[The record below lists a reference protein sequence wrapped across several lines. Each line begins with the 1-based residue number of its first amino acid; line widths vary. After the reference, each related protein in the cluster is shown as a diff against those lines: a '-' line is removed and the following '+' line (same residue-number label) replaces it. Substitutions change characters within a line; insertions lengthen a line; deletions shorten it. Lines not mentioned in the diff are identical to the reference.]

1 MTGQELADKCL
12 DILSKYRTK
21 YAKGTFGQCAT
32 ESFILGKAKQ
42 YPEWYTP
49 KDKPSRVPALLAL
62 PDDTRL
68 FDCVGLIK
76 GVIWGFP
83 NIVYTSNGL
92 RDMND
97 QTIWEKAI
105 DKSLDF
111 SNIQIGELL
120 WLQGHVGVYIGDGKA
135 IECTGS
141 WEGKVMITAVEN
153 IGKQTGLHGRKWTGH
168 GKIPTIIYTKEKEK
182 AAVPGRAFYYVKRG
196 DTLSGIAAANDMSLE
211 ELVSYNP
218 QIKNINLIRTGE
230 IIYLSPVLDSPEYYI
245 VKKGDIFGII
255 AQKFNMS
262 VDKLSGLNPDI
273 KNINLIYPGQKIR
286 VK

>member
-1 MTGQELADKCL
+1 MTGQELVNKCL
-12 DILSKYRTK
+12 EIREKYKTK

-32 ESFILGKAKQ
+32 PSFIYGKAKQ

-49 KDKPSRVPALLAL
+49 KDGPSKLPTLLDL

-83 NIVYTSNGL
+83 NMVYTSNGL
-92 RDMND
+92 RDVND
-97 QTIWEKAI
+97 QTIWEKAT

-153 IGKQTGLHGRKWTGH
+153 IGKQAGLHGRKWTGH
-168 GKIPTIIYTKEKEK
+168 GKIPTITYEKNI
-182 AAVPGRAFYYVKRG
+182 PGRAFYYVKRG
-196 DTLSGIAAANDMSLE
+196 DTLTSIAAANEMSLE

-218 QIKNINLIRTGE
+218 QIKNINLIRIGE
-230 IIYLSPVLDSPEYYI
+230 RVYLSPVLDSPEYYI
-245 VKKGDIFGII
+245 VKKGDIFGSI
-255 AQKFNMS
+255 ARKFNMS
-262 VDKLSGLNPDI
+262 IDKLSGLNPDI
-273 KNINLIYPGQKIR
+273 KNINLIYPGDKIR
-286 VK
+286 IK

>member
-1 MTGQELADKCL
+1 MTGQELVDKCL
-12 DILSKYRTK
+12 EIKNKYSTK

-32 ESFILGKAKQ
+32 PSFIYGKAKQ

-49 KDKPSRVPALLAL
+49 KDKPSRLPVLLAL

-83 NIVYTSNGL
+83 NIVYTSNGM

-97 QTIWEKAI
+97 QTIWEKAT

-141 WEGKVMITAVEN
+141 WEGKLMITAVEN
-153 IGKQTGLHGRKWTGH
+153 TGKQPGLHGRKWTGH
-168 GKIPTIIYTKEKEK
+168 GKIPTISYEKK
-182 AAVPGRAFYYVKRG
+182 KTTIPGRPFYYVKSG
-196 DTLSGIAAANDMSLE
+196 DTLTSIAAAYEMTVE
-211 ELVSYNP
+211 ELASYNP

-230 IIYLSPVLDSPEYYI
+230 RVYLSPVLDSPEYYI
-245 VKKGDIFGII
+245 VKKGDILGKI
-255 AQKFNMS
+255 AIKYNTS
-262 VDKLSGLNPDI
+262 EDKLLGLNPDI
-273 KNINLIYPGQKIR
+273 KNPNLIFIGQKIR